1 MTTTSRSTRI
11 EGAITVPSMAPPVA
25 MRKLVI
31 IFAFGVDLAAA
42 AVAVVVEEDL
52 AVLTLP

>member
-11 EGAITVPSMAPPVA
+11 EGAITVPSIAIPVA

-31 IFAFGVDLAAA
+31 IFAFGVDLTAAA
-42 AVAVVVEEDL
+42 EVEEDI
-52 AVLTLP
+52 AVLTQP